1 MAIETIA
8 LYLKLLIYVHY
19 DARFTDDTSASFNA
33 ISHNQ
38 KCPKARKPTNL
49 HKTATKLQLVCKK
62 NNIAIIAHVVK
73 WFPPSHFFKTFSWLH
88 III

>member
-19 DARFTDDTSASFNA
+19 ALITDNTSASFNA
-33 ISHNQ
+33 ISHNIIY
-38 KCPKARKPTNL
+38 PKARKPTNL
-49 HKTATKLQLVCKK
+49 RKSATKLQLVCKM

-73 WFPPSHFFKTFSWLH
+73 WFPPSHFFKTFFGYT
-88 III
+88 